1 MDSPMLK
8 MLKTKNPDTDYPT
21 NMGQKWTDEEENTL
35 LQELD
40 KNINIEII
48 AQTHNR
54 TIGGI
59 RGRQRTIAYNM
70 YVKKVSI
77 EEIIIKTKLDK
88 EQIMETITR
97 KENPQKK
104 VKITQEPKIEPKK
117 VSLEN
122 ELIEMR
128 SEIKELKNTIKEL
141 VEMMKAVYEFED
153 VA

>member
-1 MDSPMLK
+1 MLK

-77 EEIIIKTKLDK
+77 EDIIRKTKLDK
-88 EQIMETITR
+88 EQIMEIITR

-122 ELIEMR
+122 EIIEMR

-141 VEMMKAVYEFED
+141 VEMMKSVYEFED